1 MRSGKSSA
9 ASKRRTDLRNELWPQ
24 EPAWIADEEVGF
36 FRAPR
41 TLPLLLTLIS
51 SKKISGKKNA
61 ATVYLDLWARNWGEG
76 IIEIIDEG
84 DHAFAAGYATT
95 RALRSWRE
103 RVHILEQA
111 GFIKTKPIG
120 NRAIGAVLLVHPRVA
135 VERLRKKGLVP
146 ENWWNAY
153 VARRASTGEE
163 PKSDAATVPAQV
175 SKVVSMKP

>member
-1 MRSGKSSA
+1 PSFFPPMNVEILEHRKWPSCRIGGRAGVSGGHGFGLPNRVRDVMRSGKSSA

-84 DHAFAAGYATT
+84 DHAFA
-95 RALRSWRE
+95 
-103 RVHILEQA
+103 
-111 GFIKTKPIG
+111 
-120 NRAIGAVLLVHPRVA
+120 
-135 VERLRKKGLVP
+135 
-146 ENWWNAY
+146 
-153 VARRASTGEE
+153 
-163 PKSDAATVPAQV
+163 
-175 SKVVSMKP
+175 